1 MIKEDESL
9 REGDVLCLTDGQFGR
24 PPDEFLELLEEARE
38 DPGLRVVAVVINGR
52 KGQAD
57 FADKVIMIGDIFRE
71 RERLA
76 EAISA
81 VL

>member
-1 MIKEDESL
+1 M
-9 REGDVLCLTDGQFGR
+9 TDGQFGS

-38 DPGLRVVAVVINGR
+38 EPGLRVATVVINGR
-52 KGQAD
+52 EGQAD
-57 FADKVIMIGDIFRE
+57 FADKVVMVDDIFRE

>member
-1 MIKEDESL
+1 
-9 REGDVLCLTDGQFGR
+9 
-24 PPDEFLELLEEARE
+24 LELLEEARE
-38 DPGLRVVAVVINGR
+38 EPGLRVAAVVINGR

-57 FADKVIMIGDIFRE
+57 FADKVVMVDDVFRE

-76 EAISA
+76 EAISV